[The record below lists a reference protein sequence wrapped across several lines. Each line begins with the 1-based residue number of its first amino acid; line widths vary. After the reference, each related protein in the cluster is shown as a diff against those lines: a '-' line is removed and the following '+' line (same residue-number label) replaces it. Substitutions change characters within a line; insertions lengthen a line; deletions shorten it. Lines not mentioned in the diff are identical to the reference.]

1 MKNLLIVESPA
12 KAKTIGKYLGK
23 DYEVVASFGHIRD
36 LPSKPGS
43 VNPDNDFAMD
53 YQISPKSTKHVS
65 EIVAKAKN
73 CENLIL
79 APDPDREGESIAW
92 HVLETLKQKKA
103 LKSTTTI
110 QRVVFNA
117 ITKNSVTEAIKHPRK
132 IDMDLVDAQ
141 QARRALDYLVGF
153 TLSPILWKKLPGS
166 RSAGRVQS
174 VALRIICDREDEIEA
189 FKSEEYW
196 DIKVDL
202 TNVSGQKVIANLTH
216 INGKKL
222 EKFSIVSETQA
233 KEISKI
239 LAGKAY
245 SVSDINR
252 KEVKRR
258 PYAPF
263 TTSSLQQEAS
273 RKLGFSAKK
282 TMQIAQKLYEGFDI
296 DGESQGLIT
305 YMRTDGVY
313 ITPEAIQDAR
323 NFIKKEYGD
332 KYLPAN
338 PIIYSSKIKN
348 AQEAHEAIRPTD
360 FSFSPT
366 KIKKYLEADF
376 FALYD
381 LIWKRTV
388 ASQMQ
393 DVVMD
398 QVSAIIITKSTYGEL
413 RATGSVIKF
422 DGFYVLYKEVDEDND
437 DEDEKILP
445 ELKSGDALDLVK
457 VNPAQHFTEPPP
469 RYNEASLVKKLEEL
483 GIGRPSTYASII
495 SVLQDRQYVKLEK
508 RRFIPEERGRLVTM
522 FLKEFFSTY
531 VEYDY
536 TAKLE
541 DDLDTISN
549 GELDWKKFLQQFWLN
564 FNRNIKEV
572 GEKSITEILEAINKK
587 VGPHIFGV
595 DENGKVKN
603 KCPSCDNGVLG
614 IKIGR
619 YGVFVGCSNY
629 PECKHTSQIDQGG
642 ADNETEDGQ
651 IKERFDEPKLLGIY
665 DAEGSEVFL
674 KKGPYGFY
682 IELLKKGGEEKAKAK
697 EEVEKK
703 TKEKAKTNIKEK
715 KKSSKTKTKDK
726 GPKPKRVS
734 VPKNIA
740 IDEINLEIAKKLL
753 TLPREI
759 GINPETGLK
768 IVASIGPFGPYL
780 LHNGVYASVKEDDIL
795 EIGLDRAIT
804 VIAEDALKKAAKRNG
819 GDGKKKSYSRK
830 APSKKSIPK
839 NKSKK

>member
-23 DYEVVASFGHIRD
+23 DYEVIASFGHIRD

-65 EIVAKAKN
+65 EMVTRAKN

-103 LKSTTTI
+103 LKPTTKI

-117 ITKNSVTEAIKHPRK
+117 ITKNSVIEAIKQPRK
-132 IDMDLVDAQ
+132 IDMNLVDAQ

-196 DIKVDL
+196 DVKVDL
-202 TNVSGQKVIANLTH
+202 TNRSGQKVIANLTH

-222 EKFSIVSETQA
+222 EKFSIINEVQA

-239 LAGKAY
+239 LEEKAY
-245 SVSDINR
+245 NVSEINR

-263 TTSSLQQEAS
+263 ITSSLQQEAS
-273 RKLGFSAKK
+273 RKLGFTARK
-282 TMQIAQKLYEGFDI
+282 TMQIAQKLYEGIDI

-313 ITPEAIQDAR
+313 VAPEAIDAVR
-323 NFIKKEYGD
+323 NFIGKEYGN

-338 PIIYSSKIKN
+338 PIVYNNKVKN
-348 AQEAHEAIRPTD
+348 AQEAHEAIRPAD
-360 FSFSPT
+360 FSLPPI

-398 QVSAIIITKSTYGEL
+398 QVSAIIITKSAYAEL
-413 RATGSVIKF
+413 RAVGSVIKF
-422 DGFYVLYKEVDEDND
+422 DGFYVLYKEVDEDNVE
-437 DEDEKILP
+437 EDEKILP
-445 ELKSGDALDLVK
+445 ELKSGDVLDLVK

-495 SVLQDRQYVKLEK
+495 SVLQDREYVKLEK

-522 FLKEFFSTY
+522 FLKEFFATY

-541 DDLDTISN
+541 DDLDIISN
-549 GELDWKKFLQQFWLN
+549 GKLDWKKFLQQFWLN

-572 GEKSITEILEAINKK
+572 GEKSITEILDVINKK
-587 VGPHIFGV
+587 VSPHIFGI
-595 DENGKVKN
+595 DENGNVKN
-603 KCPSCDNGVLG
+603 KCPSCETGVLG

-642 ADNETEDGQ
+642 AGNETEEGQ
-651 IKERFDEPKLLGIY
+651 FKERFDEPKSLGFY
-665 DAEGSEVFL
+665 DDKGSEIFL

-682 IELLKKGGEEKAKAK
+682 IELLKKDSEEEKPK
-697 EEVEKK
+697 EKVEKK
-703 TKEKAKTNIKEK
+703 VKGKISKAK
-715 KKSSKTKTKDK
+715 SKDK
-726 GPKPKRVS
+726 APKPKRVS
-734 VPKNIA
+734 VPKGMA
-740 IDEINLEIAKKLL
+740 MENLDLKTAKKLL

-768 IVASIGPFGPYL
+768 IMASIGPFGPYL
-780 LHNGVYASVKEDDIL
+780 LHNGIYASVKEDDIL
-795 EIGLDRAIT
+795 EIGLDRAIS
-804 VIAEDALKKAAKRNG
+804 VIAEDSLKKAAKVG
-819 GDGKKKSYSRK
+819 VKKKSYPKKTALKRK
-830 APSKKSIPK
+830 KGKK
-839 NKSKK
+839 